1 MKMRTS
7 GLIISGVIIIVAG
20 VLLCILNREPDI
32 LQTIVR
38 IVGGAF
44 LLAGVINIGMMLMRR
59 GGHQQANVMMRFATW
74 FTGICG
80 VCLGFAMLVATASFT
95 PVLVYFFGALLVVGG
110 LVVTALMSWG
120 FKPYTPSGWV
130 YVLPVLDIVA
140 GSVMIFSEG
149 LRSNDSLLVLITG
162 LGFILSGFAIFLSIL
177 GAARAKASEK
187 AAEKERLRKAHEQP
201 EPVAGHEI
209 PVEKAVEKP
218 DEKPAGTAG

>member
-44 LLAGVINIGMMLMRR
+44 LLAGVINVGMMLMRR
-59 GGHQQANVMMRFATW
+59 HGQPQGNVMMRFATW

-95 PVLVYFFGALLVVGG
+95 PVLVYFFGAMLVVGG
-110 LVVTALMSWG
+110 LVITAIMSWG
-120 FKPYTPSGWV
+120 FKPYTPSGWL
-130 YVLPVLDIVA
+130 YILPVLDIVA
-140 GSVMIFSEG
+140 GAVMIFSDG
-149 LRSNDSLLVLITG
+149 LRSNDKLMVLITG
-162 LGFILSGFAIFLSIL
+162 IGFILSGFAIFLSIL
-177 GAARAKASEK
+177 GSAREK
-187 AAEKERLRKAHEQP
+187 AAERA
-201 EPVAGHEI
+201 A
-209 PVEKAVEKP
+209 EKARLKTQDMPESDVPDSAAGGTVE
-218 DEKPAGTAG
+218 